1 MGYNGVFYKKYIYI
15 LNDNIFIISLN
26 IRIKI
31 RLYIEKINFLL

>member
-1 MGYNGVFYKKYIYI
+1 MGYNGVFYKKKIYI